1 MWRTLLN
8 TRAIVDIYY
17 SSLTK
22 KERIQYAKEQT
33 TGTFKKV
40 FPYILLGV
48 GIGAIIHNWI
58 PKTWIEGILGS
69 NNPFGVILSYSYRSS
84 YVC

>member
-1 MWRTLLN
+1 MQKNKLQEH
-8 TRAIVDIYY
+8 I
-17 SSLTK
+17 
-22 KERIQYAKEQT
+22 
-33 TGTFKKV
+33 KKV

-69 NNPFGVILSYSYRSS
+69 INHLIFSLPSSES